1 MMRVICQQEQKMMQT
16 ISYPTP
22 PSDTATLQEQ
32 AYHLVKS
39 RILNRELKPGQYIND
54 TQIAEELSI
63 SRTPVREAFQLLE
76 HEGLLISE
84 ARRGWRVYTLS
95 LEDINEIFD
104 IKVALEGMM
113 VRRAAEC
120 RDETKR
126 AALKDAME
134 RMARGAE
141 INDYQAWWQ
150 ADLDLHHAIADMC
163 GNERATRVIRNFNEQ
178 WQRIRLGFVAM
189 EGRMERAI
197 PEHRA
202 FVESILA
209 GNADEAEQQMRS
221 HLSSLRDE
229 LVRVLTNMVLPFTQ
243 NGV

>member
-1 MMRVICQQEQKMMQT
+1 M
-16 ISYPTP
+16 P
-22 PSDTATLQEQ
+22 PADAATLQEQ

-54 TQIAEELSI
+54 TQIAEELNI

-120 RDETKR
+120 RDEMKR
-126 AALKDAME
+126 AALRDALA
-134 RMARGAE
+134 RMTRAAQT
-141 INDYQAWWQ
+141 NDYQAWWQ
-150 ADLDLHHAIADMC
+150 ADVDLHATIAEMC
-163 GNERATRVIRNFNEQ
+163 GNERAWRVIKNVNEQ
-178 WQRIRLGFVAM
+178 WHRVRLGFVTM
-189 EGRMERAI
+189 EGRMERSI
-197 PEHRA
+197 PEHTA
-202 FVESILA
+202 FVENILA
-209 GNADEAEQQMRS
+209 GNADEAERQLQS
-221 HLSSLRDE
+221 HLNSLRDE
-229 LVRVLTNMVLPFTQ
+229 LVRVLTNMVLPFAQ
-243 NGV
+243 NGI